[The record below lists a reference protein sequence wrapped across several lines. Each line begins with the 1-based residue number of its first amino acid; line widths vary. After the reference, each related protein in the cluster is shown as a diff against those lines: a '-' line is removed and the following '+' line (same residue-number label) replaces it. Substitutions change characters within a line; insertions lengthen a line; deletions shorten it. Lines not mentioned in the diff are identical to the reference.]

1 MRILITDAGTHIRIM
16 DTDRP
21 FTSARRSTGTA
32 VIAFTIRES
41 TGDTITGAGTK
52 PRAAKIFQGRRVN
65 SRRLYFFGEPEAAGA
80 DVDVTDGEAS

>member
-1 MRILITDAGTHIRIM
+1 MLQRRALTRASRLASESDTQGMRILITDAGTHIRIM

-52 PRAAKIFQGRRVN
+52 PMG
-65 SRRLYFFGEPEAAGA
+65 G
-80 DVDVTDGEAS
+80 

>member
-16 DTDRP
+16 DTGRP

-41 TGDTITGAGTK
+41 TGDTITGAGNTREPGNFEPAGK
-52 PRAAKIFQGRRVN
+52 SPAGF
-65 SRRLYFFGEPEAAGA
+65 YFFGDADPAGA
-80 DVDVTDGEAS
+80 DVD